1 MLNEELVNKWQPVL
15 DHGDLPE
22 IKNHYRRV
30 VTAHMLEQQEN
41 ALKDQASVQ
50 GAGSTSLLGES
61 TEPITQTGNVQNFD
75 PVLISL
81 VRRTAPNLIA
91 FDIMGVQPMS
101 GPTGLIFALRPVY
114 DRTGLVA
121 NPTNVGANAF
131 YNEANT
137 GFSANKAGN
146 LPSWQSVQNGA
157 NNFFASITTDQ
168 SGSSPTIANRTGMT
182 TADGESLG
190 ATGGDVIPSMSFKID
205 KSSVTAVTRA
215 LKAEYSVE
223 LAQDLKAIHGLDA
236 ETELANILTT
246 EINAEINRE
255 IVRSIYS
262 TATGVTGVDA
272 RSSRPSGNTDFN
284 STNLGVLDGRW
295 LVERFKA
302 LVYKIETEANAIAK
316 NTRRG
321 KGNFIICS
329 SDVASALATAGV
341 LDPTA
346 ALTVDD
352 TGSTFAGTIGSG
364 MKVYI
369 DPYSYTGDDF
379 ICVGYKG
386 TSPSHAGM
394 FYCPYVPLQMVRAI
408 GEDTFQPKIGFKT
421 RYGVGVNP
429 FATATGAAEVAF
441 RTTVTE
447 GNRYYR
453 GFAVS
458 YLNGATA

>member
-22 IKNHYRRV
+22 IKDPYRRI
-30 VTAHMLEQQEN
+30 VTAHMLEQQET
-41 ALKDQASVQ
+41 AMAEQAAVQ
-50 GAGSTSLLGES
+50 GAGSSSLLGES
-61 TEPITQTGNVQNFD
+61 TAPITQAGNASNFD

-101 GPTGLIFALRPVY
+101 GPTGLIFALRPTY
-114 DRTGLVA
+114 ANDNDGGL
-121 NPTNVGANAF
+121 NGANAF
-131 YNEANT
+131 YDEANT
-137 GFSANKAGN
+137 GFSAGAG
-146 LPSWQSVQNGA
+146 PATSFDPEDSGSTGA
-157 NNFFASITTDQ
+157 NAFFQGVASELTFHKAAALDAAEEW
-168 SGSSPTIANRTGMT
+168 GS
-182 TADGESLG
+182 
-190 ATGGDVIPSMSFKID
+190 TGGGGVIPSMSFSID
-205 KSSVTAVTRA
+205 KSQVTARTRA

-255 IVRSIYS
+255 IVRAVYM
-262 TATGVTGVDA
+262 TATGSAAVNA
-272 RSSRPSGNTDFN
+272 RGSRPSGNVGFGD
-284 STNLGVLDGRW
+284 SNLGSLDGRW
-295 LVERFKA
+295 LIERFKS

-321 KGNFIICS
+321 KGNFMICT

-341 LDPTA
+341 LDPSA

-364 MKVYI
+364 LKVYI
-369 DPYSYTGDDF
+369 DPYSITADDF
-379 ICVGYKG
+379 VCVGYKG
-386 TSPSHAGM
+386 SSPYDAGI

-408 GEDTFQPKIGFKT
+408 GEDNFQPKIGFKT
-421 RYGVGVNP
+421 RYGIGLNP
-429 FATATGAAEVAF
+429 FATLSG
-441 RTTVTE
+441 TE
-447 GNRYYR
+447 NIAVGNNNRYYR
-453 GFAVS
+453 GFAIDN
-458 YLNGATA
+458 LAG

>member
-22 IKNHYRRV
+22 IKDHYRKV
-30 VTAHMLEQQEN
+30 VTAHMLEQQEL
-41 ALKDQASVQ
+41 ALREQASVQ
-50 GAGSTSLLGES
+50 GAGSASLLGES
-61 TEPITQTGNVQNFD
+61 TAPQTVAGDAANFD

-101 GPTGLIFALRPVY
+101 GPTGLIFALRPTY
-114 DRTGLVA
+114 AAPNKGSSS
-121 NPTNVGANAF
+121 GANAF

-137 GFSANKAGN
+137 GFSAGAAGN
-146 LPSWQSVQNGA
+146 KPAWASGDTSNDGKAA
-157 NNFFASITTDQ
+157 NAMFNAS
-168 SGSSPTIANRTGMT
+168 
-182 TADGESLG
+182 DGESLINDVNG
-190 ATGGDVIPSMSFKID
+190 AALATAEAWGSDDTAVNGVIPAMSFKID

-255 IVRSIYS
+255 IVRKVYY
-262 TATGVTGVDA
+262 GCTGVDA
-272 RSSRPSGNTDFN
+272 VDARGVTQNTSSSAADSGQ
-284 STNLGVLDGRW
+284 LDGRW

-369 DPYSYTGDDF
+369 DPYSFTGDNF
-379 ICVGYKG
+379 IVVGYKG
-386 TSPSHAGM
+386 TSPYDAGM

-408 GEDTFQPKIGFKT
+408 GEDNFQPKIGFRT
-421 RYGVGVNP
+421 RYAVGVNP
-429 FATATGAAEVAF
+429 FATDTGAGGFALD
-441 RTTVTE
+441 TN
-447 GNRYYR
+447 NRYYR
-453 GFAVS
+453 GFAVK
-458 YLNGATA
+458 YLNGATE

>member
-22 IKNHYRRV
+22 IKDHYRRV
-30 VTAHMLEQQEN
+30 VTAHMLEQQES
-41 ALKDQASVQ
+41 ALREQASVQ
-50 GAGSTSLLGES
+50 GAGSASLLGES
-61 TEPITQTGNVQNFD
+61 TAPEVVTGNADKFD

-101 GPTGLIFALRPVY
+101 GPTGLIFALRPTY
-114 DRTGLVA
+114 GTTGSGVDVS
-121 NPTNVGANAF
+121 TTNAF
-131 YNEANT
+131 YDEANS
-137 GFSANKAGN
+137 GFSASSDGN
-146 LPSWQSVQNGA
+146 LPAWDDTNAA
-157 NNFFASITTDQ
+157 NAMFK
-168 SGSSPTIANRTGMT
+168 SSAAEGLAAIRTGAA
-182 TADGESLG
+182 TATAEGW
-190 ATGGDVIPSMSFKID
+190 GGGSNHAIPSMSFNID
-205 KSSVTAVTRA
+205 KSQVTAVTRA

-255 IVRSIYS
+255 IVRSVY
-262 TATGVTGVDA
+262 TTCTGVDSVDA
-272 RSSRPSGNTDFN
+272 RASRPSGNTDFGN
-284 STNLGVLDGRW
+284 SNLGQLDGRW
-295 LVERFKA
+295 LIERFKS

-346 ALTVDD
+346 ALKVDD
-352 TGSTFAGTIGSG
+352 TGSTFAGTVGSG

-379 ICVGYKG
+379 VVVGYKG
-386 TSPSHAGM
+386 TSPYDAGM

-408 GEDTFQPKIGFKT
+408 GEENFQPKIGFKT

-429 FATATGAAEVAF
+429 FATNDQSTLAAEPNI
-441 RTTVTE
+441 
-447 GNRYYR
+447 GKNNRYYR
-453 GFAVS
+453 GFAVKH
-458 YLNGATA
+458 LNGV

>member
-22 IKNHYRRV
+22 IKDTYRKI
-30 VTAHMLEQQEN
+30 VTAHMLEQQEI
-41 ALKDQASVQ
+41 ALAEQASVQ

-61 TEPITQTGNVQNFD
+61 TSPITQAGGGSRATGGNVDNFD

-101 GPTGLIFALRPVY
+101 GPTGLIFALRPTYATDKGGDDHSTV
-114 DRTGLVA
+114 
-121 NPTNVGANAF
+121 NAF
-131 YNEANT
+131 YSEANT
-137 GFSANKAGN
+137 GYAAGAG
-146 LPSWQSVQNGA
+146 PMTAFDA
-157 NNFFASITTDQ
+157 NNFFAAGAGHSDA
-168 SGSSPTIANRTGMT
+168 PTFHQAAA
-182 TADGESLG
+182 TADAEEWGSDP
-190 ATGGDVIPSMSFKID
+190 TGTNGVIPSMSFNID
-205 KSSVTAVTRA
+205 KSQVTARTRA

-255 IVRSIYS
+255 IVRAVYM
-262 TATGVTGVDA
+262 TATGSLAVSA
-272 RSSRPSGNTDFN
+272 RGSRPSGNMSFTDA
-284 STNLGVLDGRW
+284 NLGSLDGRW

-321 KGNFIICS
+321 KGNFLMCT

-341 LDPTA
+341 LDPSA

-369 DPYSYTGDDF
+369 DPYSVTGDDF
-379 ICVGYKG
+379 VCVGYKG
-386 TSPSHAGM
+386 TSPYDAGM

-408 GEDTFQPKIGFKT
+408 GEDNFQPKIGFKT
-421 RYGVGVNP
+421 RYGVGLNP
-429 FATATGAAEVAF
+429 FATSTGTETVA
-441 RTTVTE
+441 V
-447 GNRYYR
+447 GNDNRYYR
-453 GFAVS
+453 GFAITN
-458 YLNGATA
+458 LAG

>member
-22 IKNHYRRV
+22 IKDPYRRI
-30 VTAHMLEQQEN
+30 VTAHMLEQQET
-41 ALKDQASVQ
+41 AMAEQASAQ
-50 GAGSTSLLGES
+50 GAGSSSLLGES
-61 TEPITQTGNVQNFD
+61 TSPITQAGNASNFD

-101 GPTGLIFALRPVY
+101 GPTGLIFALRPTYGTDQGGDDHSTV
-114 DRTGLVA
+114 
-121 NPTNVGANAF
+121 NAF

-137 GFSANKAGN
+137 GFSAGAGAM
-146 LPSWQSVQNGA
+146 SDFDA
-157 NNFFASITTDQ
+157 NNFFASHPLGVVEAGAPTFHQAAELDPAEEW
-168 SGSSPTIANRTGMT
+168 GS
-182 TADGESLG
+182 DG
-190 ATGGDVIPSMSFKID
+190 GGVIPSMSFNID
-205 KSSVTAVTRA
+205 KSQVTARTRA

-255 IVRSIYS
+255 IVRAVYM
-262 TATGVTGVDA
+262 TATGSAAVNA
-272 RSSRPSGNTDFN
+272 RGSRPSGNMSFGD
-284 STNLGVLDGRW
+284 SNLGALDGRW
-295 LVERFKA
+295 LIERFKS
-302 LVYKIETEANAIAK
+302 LVYKIETEANVIAK

-321 KGNFIICS
+321 KGNFILCT

-341 LDPTA
+341 LDPSA

-369 DPYSYTGDDF
+369 DPYSITADDF
-379 ICVGYKG
+379 VCVGYKG
-386 TSPSHAGM
+386 SSPYDAGI

-408 GEDTFQPKIGFKT
+408 GEDNFQPKIGFKT
-421 RYGVGVNP
+421 RYGIGLNP
-429 FATATGAAEVAF
+429 FATALGSADIAI
-441 RTTVTE
+441 
-447 GNRYYR
+447 GNDNRYYR
-453 GFAVS
+453 GFAIQN
-458 YLNGATA
+458 LAG